1 VPGKTPHRRP
11 RGSKGKPPPGK
22 AAPPEVRRRAVEL
35 CAAGRRSS
43 EIAAE
48 LGLSER
54 TIRDWRTQPEFDD
67 EVQALDREIREAA
80 VAKLKSL
87 ACKAVA
93 TLEALLDRA
102 DEAPTQ
108 RGAAKDIL
116 SLIGLDPEKQIAV
129 RVSRG
134 VDTRRLSQAELE
146 ELDALLAKADPEGSG
161 GSEG

>member
-1 VPGKTPHRRP
+1 M
-11 RGSKGKPPPGK
+11 
-22 AAPPEVRRRAVEL
+22 
-35 CAAGRRSS
+35 
-43 EIAAE
+43 
-48 LGLSER
+48 
-54 TIRDWRTQPEFDD
+54 
-67 EVQALDREIREAA
+67 QALDREIREAA